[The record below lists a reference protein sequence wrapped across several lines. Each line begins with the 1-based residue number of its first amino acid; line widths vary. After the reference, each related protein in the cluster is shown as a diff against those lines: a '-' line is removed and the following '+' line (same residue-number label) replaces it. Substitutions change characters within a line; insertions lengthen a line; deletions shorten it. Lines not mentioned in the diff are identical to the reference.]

1 MKDYEK
7 PSLECISVS
16 KTDIITASSG
26 TETTPLPD
34 EGMMWDLNIQ

>member
-7 PSLECISVS
+7 PSLERIPVS
-16 KTDIITASSG
+16 KTDIITASIG

-34 EGMMWDLNIQ
+34 DGMMWDLDIQ